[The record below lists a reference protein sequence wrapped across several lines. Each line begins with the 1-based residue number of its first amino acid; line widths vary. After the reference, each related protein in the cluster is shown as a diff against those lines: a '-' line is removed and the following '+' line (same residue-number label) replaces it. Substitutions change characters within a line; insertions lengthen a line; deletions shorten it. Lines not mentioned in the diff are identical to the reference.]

1 MEIYNKIIG
10 NINNSADWRKALE
23 RVEVENVNLDR
34 WSAQKSR
41 MRAITDKGNELRIVL
56 NRGEHL
62 TDGDILSYSHEERK
76 AIVVRVEL
84 SPVLVISMEE
94 TLAKGGEQLLRTAF
108 ELGHALGNQHWPAV
122 VKGAHVYVPLTVDR
136 KVMESVME
144 THHIDGVSYV
154 FRDGVE
160 VIPYLSPHEVRM
172 LFAADK
178 SCDCDE
184 TCHCHEN
191 I

>member
-84 SPVLVISMEE
+84 SPVLVISMGE